1 MANKKDKVNGWKV
14 ACISLASL
22 AVIGGAVWG
31 GFAINDAVKA
41 NQSQEEEEVQTPE
54 TPTDEEQ
61 GTENE
66 GELEVGGATITNY
79 AELCEAYM

>member
-1 MANKKDKVNGWKV
+1 MANKKEKVNGWKI

-22 AVIGGAVWG
+22 AVIGGAVAG
-31 GFAINDAVKA
+31 GFAIADAVQN
-41 NQSQEEEEVQTPE
+41 NQVQEEEEVQTPE

-61 GTENE
+61 DT
-66 GELEVGGATITNY
+66 ELEVGGATITNY

>member
-1 MANKKDKVNGWKV
+1 MKGKEKVNGWKV

-22 AVIGGAVWG
+22 AVIGGAVAG
-31 GFAINDAVKA
+31 GFAIADAVHN
-41 NQSQEEEEVQTPE
+41 NQVQEEEEVQTPE

-61 GTENE
+61 NTENE

>member
-1 MANKKDKVNGWKV
+1 MATKKDKVNGWKV

-31 GFAINDAVKA
+31 GFEIADAVKA

-54 TPTDEEQ
+54 TPTDEEN
-61 GTENE
+61 TENE

-79 AELCEAYM
+79 AELCEMYL

>member
-1 MANKKDKVNGWKV
+1 MANKKDKINGWKV
-14 ACISLASL
+14 ACLTAGAL
-22 AVIGGAVWG
+22 AVTGLAVWG
-31 GFAINDAVKA
+31 GFEIADAVKA

-66 GELEVGGATITNY
+66 ETVVDNAVLTNFN
-79 AELCEAYM
+79 ELCEQYM

>member
-1 MANKKDKVNGWKV
+1 MATKKDKVNGWKV
-14 ACISLASL
+14 ACIGLVSALA
-22 AVIGGAVWG
+22 IGGAVWG
-31 GFAINDAVKA
+31 GFEIADAVKA

-61 GTENE
+61 NTENE
-66 GELEVGGATITNY
+66 GELEVGGASITNY

>member
-14 ACISLASL
+14 ACLTAGAL
-22 AVIGGAVWG
+22 AVTGLAVWG
-31 GFAINDAVKA
+31 GFEIADAVKA

-61 GTENE
+61 DT
-66 GELEVGGATITNY
+66 ELEVGGATITNFN
-79 AELCEAYM
+79 ELCEMYL

>member
-14 ACISLASL
+14 ACLTAGAL
-22 AVIGGAVWG
+22 AVTGLAVWG
-31 GFAINDAVKA
+31 GFEIADAVKA

-61 GTENE
+61 DT
-66 GELEVGGATITNY
+66 ELEVGGATITNY

>member
-14 ACISLASL
+14 ACISIASL

-31 GFAINDAVKA
+31 GFAIADAVQN

-61 GTENE
+61 DT
-66 GELEVGGATITNY
+66 ELEVGGATITNFH
-79 AELCEAYM
+79 ELCEQYL

>member
-1 MANKKDKVNGWKV
+1 MVNKKDKVNGWKV
-14 ACISLASL
+14 ACLTAGAL
-22 AVIGGAVWG
+22 AVTGLAVWG
-31 GFAINDAVKA
+31 GFEIADAVKA
-41 NQSQEEEEVQTPE
+41 NQSQEEEKVQTPE

-61 GTENE
+61 NTENE

>member
-66 GELEVGGATITNY
+66 ETVVDNAVLTNFN
-79 AELCEAYM
+79 ELCEQYM